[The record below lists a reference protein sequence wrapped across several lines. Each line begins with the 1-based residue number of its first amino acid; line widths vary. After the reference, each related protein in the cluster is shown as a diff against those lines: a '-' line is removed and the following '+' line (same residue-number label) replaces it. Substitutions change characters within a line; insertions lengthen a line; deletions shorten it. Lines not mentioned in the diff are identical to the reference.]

1 MQKIIVTG
9 NLGAD
14 AIVQNYQG
22 NQFVAF
28 RIAATE
34 KFNNNGTLESRTTW
48 YDCTWNRTDS
58 KLLPYLKKGQKL
70 LVIGRP
76 SYRLYDSAV
85 HRCKMVGVSIF
96 CETIELCGGDSQNG
110 SKTTEAQPAGEQAPQ
125 PSSTQE
131 DENENPPF

>member
-22 NQFVAF
+22 NSFVAF

-34 KFNNNGTLESRTTW
+34 KFNNNGTQESRTTW
-48 YDCTWNRTDS
+48 YDCTWNKSDS
-58 KLLPYLKKGQKL
+58 KLLEYLKKGQKL

-85 HRCKMVGVSIF
+85 HRCKMVGISIF

-110 SKTTEAQPAGEQAPQ
+110 SNANQAQPAGEQPQQTNMPFPPENDAP
-125 PSSTQE
+125 T
-131 DENENPPF
+131 F

>member
-110 SKTTEAQPAGEQAPQ
+110 SNTTEAQPAGEQAPQ

-131 DENENPPF
+131 DENENLPF

>member
-14 AIVQNYQG
+14 AVVQNYQG
-22 NQFVAF
+22 NSFVAF
-28 RIAATE
+28 RIASTE
-34 KFNNNGTLESRTTW
+34 KFNNNGTQESRTTW

-58 KLLPYLKKGQKL
+58 KVLPFLKKGQKL
-70 LVIGRP
+70 LIIGRP

-85 HRCKMVGVSIF
+85 HHCKMVGISVF

-110 SKTTEAQPAGEQAPQ
+110 SNTSQAQPAGEQAQQSNIAP
-125 PSSTQE
+125 
-131 DENENPPF
+131 DNDNDVAPF

>member
-14 AIVQNYQG
+14 ATVQTYQT
-22 NQFVAF
+22 NSFVAF

-34 KFNNNGTLESRTTW
+34 KFNNNGAQESRTTW
-48 YDCTWNRTDS
+48 YDCTWNKTDS
-58 KLLPYLKKGQKL
+58 KLLEYLKKGQKL

-76 SYRLYDSAV
+76 TFRLYDSAV
-85 HRCKMVGVSIF
+85 HRCKMVGISVF

-110 SKTTEAQPAGEQAPQ
+110 GSATGPDAAAGSPAEASNNSNTEETGL
-125 PSSTQE
+125 
-131 DENENPPF
+131 PF